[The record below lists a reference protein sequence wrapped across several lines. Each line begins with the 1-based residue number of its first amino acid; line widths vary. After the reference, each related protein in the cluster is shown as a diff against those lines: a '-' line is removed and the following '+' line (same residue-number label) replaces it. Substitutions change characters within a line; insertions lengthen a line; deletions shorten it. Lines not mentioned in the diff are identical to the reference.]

1 MTEIALRA
9 ILFDFD
15 GTVVESEPV
24 YEDVFN
30 KWMWEKHIS
39 FAVQDKINAAIV
51 PGLTW
56 EDCFRVVIEVTKK
69 KFDVIQA
76 RDEVTRRIEQYIL
89 DVGLPLK
96 PGVRTAIEQLSPQY
110 QLAIVSSSPAKVIE
124 RALRHHQIDRHFTH
138 RTTRE
143 DITYPKPHPEPYLHT
158 LQAMQIKPEETIAIE
173 DSFAGAQS
181 AAAAGIFVYVW
192 PDQHFK
198 PEQFAD
204 FAKVVYSFDEIIRD
218 VL

>member
-1 MTEIALRA
+1 MKEVELRA

-15 GTVVESEPV
+15 GTVVDSERV
-24 YEDVFN
+24 YEDIFK

-39 FAVQDKINAAIV
+39 FALQDKINTAII

-56 EDCFRVVIEVTKK
+56 EDCFQVVMNVTKK
-69 KFDVIQA
+69 KFDVSQA

-96 PGVRTAIEQLSPQY
+96 PGVRAAIEQLSSRY
-110 QLAIVSSSPAKVIE
+110 QLAIVSSSPAKVVE
-124 RALRHHQIDRHFTH
+124 RALRHHQIDQYFTH

-158 LQAMQIKPEETIAIE
+158 LQALQIKPEAAIAIE
-173 DSFAGAQS
+173 DSLPGAQS

-192 PDQHFK
+192 PDQYFK

>member
-1 MTEIALRA
+1 MKDVDLQA

-15 GTVVESEPV
+15 GTVVESERV
-24 YEDVFN
+24 YEDVFK

-39 FAVQDKINAAIV
+39 YALQDKINAAIV

-56 EDCFRVVIEVTKK
+56 EDCFRVVQTVTKK
-69 KFDVIQA
+69 TIDFSKAQADVVRQ
-76 RDEVTRRIEQYIL
+76 IEQYIL

-96 PGVRTAIEQLSPQY
+96 AGVRAALEQLAPQY
-110 QLAIVSSSPAKVIE
+110 RVAIVSSSPAKVVE
-124 RALRHHQIDRHFTH
+124 RALRHHQIDHYFSH
-138 RTTRE
+138 RTTLE
-143 DITYPKPHPEPYLHT
+143 DITYPKPHPEPYLKT
-158 LQAMQIKPEETIAIE
+158 LEAMHLPPEAAIAIE
-173 DSFAGAQS
+173 DSLPGAQS
-181 AAAAGIFVYVW
+181 AAAAGVFVYVW

>member
-1 MTEIALRA
+1 MKEIELQA

-15 GTVVESEPV
+15 GTIVESERV
-24 YEDVFN
+24 YEEVFS
-30 KWMWEKHIS
+30 KWMWEQHIP
-39 FAVQDKINAAIV
+39 FAVQDKINAVIV

-56 EDCFRVVIEVTKK
+56 EDCFRVVIAVTKK
-69 KFDVIQA
+69 KFDVIKA

-96 PGVRTAIEQLSPQY
+96 AGVRQAIEQLSPRY
-110 QLAIVSSSPAKVIE
+110 QLAIVSSSPAKVVE
-124 RALRHHQIDRHFTH
+124 RALRHHQIDHYFSQ

-143 DITYPKPHPEPYLHT
+143 DITYPKPHPEPYTHT
-158 LQAMQIKPEETIAIE
+158 LQTMHIKPEEAVAIE
-173 DSFAGAQS
+173 DSLAGAQS
-181 AAAAGIFVYVW
+181 AAAAGGFVYVW
-192 PDQHFK
+192 PDQNFR